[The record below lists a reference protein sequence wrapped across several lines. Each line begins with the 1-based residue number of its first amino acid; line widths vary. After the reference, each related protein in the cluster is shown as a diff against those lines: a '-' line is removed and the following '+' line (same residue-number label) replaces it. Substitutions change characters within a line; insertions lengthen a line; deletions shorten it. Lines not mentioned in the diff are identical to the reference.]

1 MEKNVLCAATRAILG
16 ADYIRAEGAVRV
28 AASTGLGRADETGA
42 VARRATATNYYK

>member
-1 MEKNVLCAATRAILG
+1 MEKNVLCSLARAILG

-42 VARRATATNYYK
+42 VARRATATIYYK